1 MKKRIEVIVAVLL
14 LLGACFFARE
24 GSYMV
29 GNHKAEKGE
38 VCVVI
43 DAGHGGDDPGKIGI
57 NKEKEKD
64 INLKIAKELKKL
76 LEKEDIKVVM
86 TRTDDAGLYQQSSN
100 NKKVEDMRKRCE
112 IISKAKPVFTVSI
125 HQNSYPEE
133 SVKGAQVFYYGQS
146 QEGKKLAEIL
156 QKSLVANLDPENHRE
171 AKANESYYL
180 LRKTE
185 SPTVIVECG
194 FLSNSEEA
202 ELLATEEYQKKVAEA
217 VKMGILECLNIGDKN
232 KGQEETTG
240 TQGEAASSQEETTEN
255 QGEDTGSQ
263 NGTSESQEGTS
274 RTE

>member
-1 MKKRIEVIVAVLL
+1 MP
-14 LLGACFFARE
+14 
-24 GSYMV
+24 
-29 GNHKAEKGE
+29 
-38 VCVVI
+38 
-43 DAGHGGDDPGKIGI
+43 HGGDDPGKIGI

-76 LEKEDIKVVM
+76 LEKEGIKVVM

-100 NKKVEDMRKRCE
+100 NKKVEDMRRRCE

-146 QEGKKLAEIL
+146 QEGKKLAETL
-156 QKSLVANLDPENHRE
+156 QKSLVAQLDPQNHRE
-171 AKANESYYL
+171 VKANESYYL

-217 VKMGILECLNIGDKN
+217 VKAGIMECLNIEDKSN
-232 KGQEETTG
+232 GKEKTTG
-240 TQGEAASSQEETTEN
+240 TQGEAVNGQEETTESQDGTAESQGETTENQNGTAESQEETTE
-255 QGEDTGSQ
+255 SQ
-263 NGTSESQEGTS
+263 NGTAESQQETTGN
-274 RTE
+274 